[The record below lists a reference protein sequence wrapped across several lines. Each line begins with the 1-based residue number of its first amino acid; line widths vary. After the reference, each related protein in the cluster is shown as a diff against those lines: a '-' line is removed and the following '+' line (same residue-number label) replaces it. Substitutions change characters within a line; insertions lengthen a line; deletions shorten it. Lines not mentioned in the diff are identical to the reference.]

1 MYYNE
6 NDFTEIK
13 GQLRRVIILVVLI
26 ALIFIITAIAF
37 LLRQPQWMGATFL
50 SVGVCLSIFVWGVYG
65 TPIYSYYRYIK
76 DIKQGRTRE
85 LRGKVLNITDEPV
98 YKDNRLLYYEVTLLD
113 GKDGVERL
121 LLYDGNMGKPP
132 FEVGSNYYF
141 LTHQNYIIQSV
152 DN

>member
-13 GQLRRVIILVVLI
+13 GQLRKIIILVLFI

-37 LLRQPQWMGATFL
+37 LLRKPQWMGATFL

-65 TPIYSYYRYIK
+65 TPIYSYYRFIK
-76 DIKQGRTRE
+76 DIKEGRTRE
-85 LRGKVLNITDEPV
+85 ISGKVTNITDEPV
-98 YKDNRLLYYEVTLLD
+98 YKDNRLLYYEVTLND
-113 GKDGVERL
+113 DKDGVERV

-141 LTHQNYIIQSV
+141 RTHQNYIIQSG

>member
-13 GQLRRVIILVVLI
+13 GQLRKIIILVLFI
-26 ALIFIITAIAF
+26 ALVFIITAIAF
-37 LLRQPQWMGATFL
+37 LLRKPQWMGATFL

-65 TPIYSYYRYIK
+65 TPIYSYYRFIK
-76 DIKQGRTRE
+76 DIKEGRTRE
-85 LRGKVLNITDEPV
+85 ISGKVTNITDEPV
-98 YKDNRLLYYEVTLLD
+98 YKDNRLLYYEVTLND
-113 GKDGVERL
+113 DKDGVERV

-141 LTHQNYIIQSV
+141 RTHQNYIIQSG

>member
-13 GQLRRVIILVVLI
+13 GQLRKIIILVLFI
-26 ALIFIITAIAF
+26 ALVFIITAIAF
-37 LLRQPQWMGATFL
+37 LLRKPQWMGATFL

-65 TPIYSYYRYIK
+65 TPIYSYYRFIK
-76 DIKQGRTRE
+76 DIKEGRTRE
-85 LRGKVLNITDEPV
+85 ISGKVTNITDEPL
-98 YKDNRLLYYEVTLLD
+98 YKDNRLLYYEVTLND
-113 GKDGVERL
+113 DKDGVERV

-141 LTHQNYIIQSV
+141 RTHQNYIIQSG